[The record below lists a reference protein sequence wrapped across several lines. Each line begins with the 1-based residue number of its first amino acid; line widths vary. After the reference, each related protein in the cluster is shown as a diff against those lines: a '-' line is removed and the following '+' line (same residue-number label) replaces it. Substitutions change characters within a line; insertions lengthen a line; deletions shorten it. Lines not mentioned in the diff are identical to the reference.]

1 LTKAVRPVLG
11 PVLLIAAIAALL
23 RLGLAAR
30 QDLWADELFSLAMA
44 TGHSLEHPAAA
55 AVPAQGDFVEPPGLV
70 PPAILRR
77 YLEHDS
83 PAAGPARVLRAVLL
97 SDTSPPL
104 YYLALAAW
112 TRTFGTGDFAAHSFS
127 VFWGVAVLPLIWLI
141 GVRLAGRSEAL
152 IACVLFALAP
162 VSLYYA
168 VEARMYSMLWFLSA
182 LIVWLTLRLSDRGGS
197 LVLLLWIAIGWAGL
211 LTHYFYVFVWAACL
225 LWLLLHP
232 GGCSRVWAAGAAVAT
247 LLLVYPWYRLVPGA
261 LEQWRVTGHWLD
273 GRPPAG
279 ALLLA
284 PFTLG
289 WSLISGRGVWG
300 GNRLVDDLGALVVL
314 AGGLALWRRGRPAL
328 LANGRDLLWLWVL
341 AACSGPVLFDLLR
354 GTSTSMISRY
364 SLAGVPGAMLLVAL
378 ALAALPGVWAGAT
391 LTLLVLSWVPGLKD
405 LMSHRARAGEPYR
418 YSAAQ
423 VAAWAGPGDLLIVH
437 SIPSGAL
444 GIARYL
450 PREIPMAVW
459 VEQLG
464 QRQVPDDLARLISGR
479 RRVAL
484 IRIHEV
490 GAPAPEEAWLRAH
503 TTVVRDVRRDA
514 ASIVYFELPSVRR

>member
-11 PVLLIAAIAALL
+11 PVLLITAVAALL
-23 RLGLAAR
+23 RFGLAAR

-55 AVPAQGDFVEPPGLV
+55 AVPRLGDFVEPPAAV
-70 PPAILRR
+70 PPAIFRR
-77 YLEHDS
+77 YLGHDT
-83 PAAGPARVLRAVLL
+83 PAAGPGRVVRAVLL

-104 YYLALAAW
+104 YYLALAGW
-112 TRTFGTGDFAAHSFS
+112 TRIFGTGDFAAHSFS
-127 VFWGVAVLPLIWLI
+127 AVWSLAVLPLIWLL
-141 GVRLAGRSEAL
+141 GVRLAGRREAL
-152 IACVLFALAP
+152 VACVLFGLAP

-168 VEARMYSMLWFLSA
+168 LEARMYSMLWFLSA
-182 LIVWLTLRLSDRGGS
+182 LSVWLTLRLSDRNGFW
-197 LVLLLWIAIGWAGL
+197 VLLLWIATAWAGL

-232 GGCSRVWAAGAAVAT
+232 GRCSRMRVTAAGLAT
-247 LLLVYPWYRLVPGA
+247 LFLVYPWYRLVPGA
-261 LEQWRVTGHWLD
+261 LEQWRVTGHWLE
-273 GRPPAG
+273 GRPSTG
-279 ALLLA
+279 ALLVA

-289 WSLISGRGVWG
+289 WSLVSGRGVWG
-300 GNRLVDDLGALVVL
+300 GNRVVDDLGALVVL
-314 AGGLALWRRGRPAL
+314 ACGLALLRRGRTAL

-341 AACSGPVLFDLLR
+341 AASSGPVLFDVLR
-354 GTSTSMISRY
+354 GTSTSAISRY
-364 SLAGVPGAMLLVAL
+364 ALSGVPGAMLLVAL
-378 ALAALPGVWAGAT
+378 GLGALPGRWTGGT
-391 LTLLVLSWVPGLKD
+391 LALLVLTWVPGLED

-418 YSAAQ
+418 SSAAQ

-437 SIPSGAL
+437 SIPSGVL

-450 PREIPMAVW
+450 PREIPIAAW

-464 QRQVPDDLARLISGR
+464 NRRVPDDLAGLISGWQ
-479 RRVAL
+479 RVAL

-503 TTVVRDVRRDA
+503 ATVIREIKRDA
-514 ASIVYFELPSVRR
+514 ATIVYFDLLPARR